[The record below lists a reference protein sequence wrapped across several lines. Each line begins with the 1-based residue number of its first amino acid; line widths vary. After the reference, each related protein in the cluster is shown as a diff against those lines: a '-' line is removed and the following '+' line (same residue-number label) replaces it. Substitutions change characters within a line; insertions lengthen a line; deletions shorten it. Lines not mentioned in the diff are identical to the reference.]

1 MCFVLCVEEE
11 REKLRVQV
19 VEAMSE
25 EEIQK
30 RAQEILKQA
39 ALQGLDTEK
48 EREKENKDA
57 AAMETEGKENDEEK
71 KEATEGK
78 DWECEDKKKPDENA
92 EEADDNKKRG
102 ENVETGEKLNDG
114 AGSKPKVSSVLKE
127 RELNKKVAE
136 ISTDEKKK
144 EGEETEGDTE
154 ETEPEGDSRICWPV
168 WAVIVLAH
176 FETTCLPWKLKNLN
190 WFCSPLP
197 LLLLVCRIK
206 NKRNLFQFHN
216 MHELYFVFASL
227 DKNTTSTTF
236 SCFQPHSDL

>member
-1 MCFVLCVEEE
+1 MCFVLCVEEV

-57 AAMETEGKENDEEK
+57 APMDTEGKENDEEK

-154 ETEPEGDSRICWPV
+154 ETEPEGDSRIC
-168 WAVIVLAH
+168 
-176 FETTCLPWKLKNLN
+176 
-190 WFCSPLP
+190 
-197 LLLLVCRIK
+197 
-206 NKRNLFQFHN
+206 
-216 MHELYFVFASL
+216 
-227 DKNTTSTTF
+227 
-236 SCFQPHSDL
+236 